1 MFDSLVYI
9 QVWPTQ
15 VWKYPSSSVR
25 EYSPAAARLIDAL
38 LYSQPT
44 DICRSE
50 VISIEYIVRPT

>member
-15 VWKYPSSSVR
+15 VWKYPFSSFR
-25 EYSPAAARLIDAL
+25 EYSPAARLIEDL

-50 VISIEYIVRPT
+50 AISIEYIVRPT